1 MATTRQNISTGSAA
15 NDGTG
20 DTLRSAGTKI
30 NANFGQIYNHLG
42 GDSDN
47 FSSQV
52 SLADSSIDFHPTSGG
67 NRIYLSSVPT
77 LTGARNIQLPDA
89 AGVVTL
95 NTATQTLTN
104 KNVTVL
110 DLFAENTDFSNTG
123 TITSTANSYIRVT
136 NATGGNY
143 NLTLNNGSAIGEIK
157 FFTNTG
163 ADTVGIQPVSGSNF
177 TLAASTGKKICIWD
191 GSNWLQLT

>member
-1 MATTRQNISTGSAA
+1 MATTRQSISTGSAA

-47 FSSQV
+47 FSSQI
-52 SLADSSIDFHPTSGG
+52 SLIDSAIDFHPTSGG

-110 DLFAENTDFSNTG
+110 DLFAENT
-123 TITSTANSYIRVT
+123 
-136 NATGGNY
+136 
-143 NLTLNNGSAIGEIK
+143 
-157 FFTNTG
+157 
-163 ADTVGIQPVSGSNF
+163 
-177 TLAASTGKKICIWD
+177 
-191 GSNWLQLT
+191 